1 MSFRI
6 LVVLTCLALVICPAT
21 AWAQEYL
28 WCFES
33 DTIVFDYNPD
43 SDLLIIEHQAAMYN
57 CCPEPVSYL
66 VEQAEG
72 IITVTELVGE
82 ENPCDC
88 ICCFNYKAEVTGF
101 SPGFWTVRFTWRNE
115 EDYQWL
121 TEEYQLVIPGP
132 GDPVEPSLLGKELSS
147 CLEASAVP
155 EDPEPV
161 TRWGA
166 VKSWYR

>member
-1 MSFRI
+1 MSFR
-6 LVVLTCLALVICPAT
+6 LFVVLSSLVIVCLSPIAQ
-21 AWAQEYL
+21 AQEYL
-28 WCFES
+28 WCYEADAVAFSFNPES
-33 DTIVFDYNPD
+33 NLLTID
-43 SDLLIIEHQAAMYN
+43 HQAAMYN

-66 VEQAEG
+66 VEEAPG
-72 IITVTELVGE
+72 LITVTEIVGE
-82 ENPCDC
+82 EAPCDC

-115 EDYQWL
+115 EDFQWM
-121 TEEYQLVIPGP
+121 TEEYQLVIPGQS
-132 GDPVEPSLLGKELSS
+132 DPVGPFLFNKELSN

-161 TRWGA
+161 SRWGA